1 MTAGVEEH
9 YRGVPTL
16 LLVHC
21 SDYEV
26 RTPSAYLRLVAEL
39 GDNLAQT
46 LVFALSGSQGRR
58 AGSSSP

>member
-1 MTAGVEEH
+1 MSAGVEQH
-9 YRGVPTL
+9 NPLVPAL

-21 SDYEV
+21 SEFES

-39 GDNLAQT
+39 GDNLAQA
-46 LVFALSGSQGRR
+46 LVFTLSGSQGRR